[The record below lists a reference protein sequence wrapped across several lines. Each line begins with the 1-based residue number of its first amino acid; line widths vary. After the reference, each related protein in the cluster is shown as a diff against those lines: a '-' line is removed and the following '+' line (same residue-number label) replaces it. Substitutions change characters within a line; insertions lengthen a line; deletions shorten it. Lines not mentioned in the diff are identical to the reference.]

1 MTPRTQR
8 AVEMAAI
15 GGFEAC
21 HAYTGTGE
29 GAQRWTWEML
39 PEGDG
44 REYWRKVARAALIA
58 ALEEMMEPT
67 EEMCGRGAAMNL
79 DTMLAPGHPDLKD
92 NGGKY
97 TKFQLMGLETWRA
110 MLSTLLSDLKG
121 A

>member
-1 MTPRTQR
+1 MTPRAQR

-58 ALEEMMEPT
+58 ALEDLLASKDEFPTDAMLNAAQSRLCELAHVTHFNDWHQAEM
-67 EEMCGRGAAMNL
+67 L
-79 DTMLAPGHPDLKD
+79 
-92 NGGKY
+92 
-97 TKFQLMGLETWRA
+97 RA